1 MSQMKPVRTVIVGT
15 NNRKK
20 GQELAALL
28 QGVGLEIFTLADVP
42 VPDGPQPLCVE
53 ESGTTFAENARLKAA
68 VQARH
73 LRRWVLADDSGLT
86 VDALGGAPGVYSS
99 RYAGPEADD
108 AANRRRLLAELAGVP
123 LEARG
128 AGFVCHLAL
137 ADPTG
142 QVRAETEGR
151 CRGRIIFEERGEHGF
166 GYDPLFEVLEYHR
179 TFGQLG
185 ETAKN
190 RLSHRAR
197 AVARIVPELMRLV
210 DTGEWEG

>member
-1 MSQMKPVRTVIVGT
+1 MSQTRPVRSVIVGT
-15 NNRKK
+15 HNRKK
-20 GQELAALL
+20 GEELAALL
-28 QGVGLEIFTLADVP
+28 RGVGLDVLTLADVL
-42 VPDGPQPLCVE
+42 VPDGPQPLSVE
-53 ESGTTFAENARLKAA
+53 ETGTTFAENARLKATA
-68 VQARH
+68 QARH
-73 LRRWVLADDSGLT
+73 LRRWVLADDSGLA

-128 AGFVCHLAL
+128 AGFVCCLAL
-137 ADPTG
+137 ADPSG

-166 GYDPLFEVLEYHR
+166 GYDPLFEILEYHR

-210 DTGEWEG
+210 DTGEWDG